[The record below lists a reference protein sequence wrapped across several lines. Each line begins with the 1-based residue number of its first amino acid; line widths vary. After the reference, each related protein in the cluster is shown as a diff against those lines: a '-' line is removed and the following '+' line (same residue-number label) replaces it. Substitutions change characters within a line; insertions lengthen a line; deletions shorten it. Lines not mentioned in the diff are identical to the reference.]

1 MSILS
6 NVIKVVGS
14 IAENLEDIE
23 AMKTFRMSNDNAA
36 RSESRT
42 TVVTPMTC
50 PKCGGAIQPPLGQN
64 HCFCVY
70 CGTPLHID
78 DGSQTLIYRKV
89 DETRIR
95 EAEIDERLELARMEL
110 DEKRRPGRIKLT
122 AFLAIIGA
130 AMIIIGFFLGD
141 ASNDENSPWYMVA
154 MLGMFPPMSIPF
166 IWPGNNNKSR

>member
-50 PKCGGAIQPPLGQN
+50 PKCG
-64 HCFCVY
+64 
-70 CGTPLHID
+70 
-78 DGSQTLIYRKV
+78 SQLEVKVEGMSVHVAVRKMKEPRV
-89 DETRIR
+89 T
-95 EAEIDERLELARMEL
+95 ATAR
-110 DEKRRPGRIKLT
+110 
-122 AFLAIIGA
+122 
-130 AMIIIGFFLGD
+130 
-141 ASNDENSPWYMVA
+141 
-154 MLGMFPPMSIPF
+154 
-166 IWPGNNNKSR
+166 

>member
-64 HCFCVY
+64 QCFCVY

-95 EAEIDERLELARMEL
+95 DE
-110 DEKRRPGRIKLT
+110 
-122 AFLAIIGA
+122 
-130 AMIIIGFFLGD
+130 
-141 ASNDENSPWYMVA
+141 
-154 MLGMFPPMSIPF
+154 
-166 IWPGNNNKSR
+166 

>member
-14 IAENLEDIE
+14 IAGNLEDIE

-64 HCFCVY
+64 QCFCVY

-122 AFLAIIGA
+122 AFLAIILVSFTILQRGA
-130 AMIIIGFFLGD
+130 M
-141 ASNDENSPWYMVA
+141 ASVMT
-154 MLGMFPPMSIPF
+154 GMTYCS
-166 IWPGNNNKSR
+166 NLYC

>member
-1 MSILS
+1 M
-6 NVIKVVGS
+6 
-14 IAENLEDIE
+14 
-23 AMKTFRMSNDNAA
+23 
-36 RSESRT
+36 
-42 TVVTPMTC
+42 
-50 PKCGGAIQPPLGQN
+50 
-64 HCFCVY
+64 Y

-78 DGSQTLIYRKV
+78 DGSQTLVYRKV

-122 AFLAIIGA
+122 AFLAVLGA
-130 AMIIIGFFLGD
+130 VMMIAGFFLGH

-166 IWPGNNNKSR
+166 IWPGNGSKNR